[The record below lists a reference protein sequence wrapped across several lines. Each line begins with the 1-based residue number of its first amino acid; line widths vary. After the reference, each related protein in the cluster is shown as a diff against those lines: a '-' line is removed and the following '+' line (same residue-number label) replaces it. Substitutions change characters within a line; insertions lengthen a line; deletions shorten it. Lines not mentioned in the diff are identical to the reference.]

1 VRSIDGYLSKF
12 KYLRQGTA
20 DVGDL
25 GTRAMIGD
33 CTRRL
38 DSAARLS
45 PDHVSDGD
53 GAFVAFVRPQ
63 NAK

>member
-1 VRSIDGYLSKF
+1 M
-12 KYLRQGTA
+12 
-20 DVGDL
+20 